1 MTIKMIEVMRS
12 SIRRVPRKKGQLSL
26 PKLDK
31 NGQRRGGWRPNAGRP
46 RKGVRSSSPHKR
58 RREIDATKP
67 QHVVLRVDPSV
78 RWLRTPKMH
87 RAIRMALVAVLDRA
101 HEFRIVHYSIQG
113 NHLHLLC
120 EASDRMALARGA
132 QAFEISAAAHL
143 NREMG
148 RSGQVF
154 PDRYHAES
162 IDSVRQTNHTL
173 SYVLNNWRKHKQDG
187 GVVGLFDGKIDPFS
201 SGVVFPGWAE
211 RTQPVTIP
219 DDYEAPPVSMAQ
231 SWYLTHGYKLGPPI
245 SVWAVPSEG

>member
-1 MTIKMIEVMRS
+1 MRS
-12 SIRRVPRKKGQLSL
+12 KIRRVAKRKGQLSF

-31 NGQRRGGWRPNAGRP
+31 NGQRRGGRRPNAGRP
-46 RKGVRSSSPHKR
+46 PKGLRSSSPHKR
-58 RREIDATKP
+58 RREINPTLP
-67 QHVVLRVDPSV
+67 QHVVLRVDPSM

-87 RAIRMALVAVLDRA
+87 RAIRTALVVVLDRA
-101 HEFRIVHYSIQG
+101 LEFRIVHYSIQS
-113 NHLHLLC
+113 NLLHLLC
-120 EASDRMALARGA
+120 EASDRMTLARGV

-154 PDRYHAES
+154 VDRYHAES

-173 SYVLNNWRKHKQDG
+173 SYVLNNWRKHQQDG

-201 SGVVFPGWAE
+201 SGVLFAGWKE

-219 DDYEAPPVSMAQ
+219 DGYESPPVSMAQ
-231 SWYLTHGYKLGPPI
+231 SWYLTEGYKLGPPI
-245 SVWAVPSEG
+245 SVWAVPSEKKLAARA